1 MMKQRS
7 VIYLI
12 KISKVMVI
20 KMLAKLT
27 RIDEFSKNFNRERER
42 KKKKTNL
49 KKSPE
54 AFQLLWVV
62 LLTLITI
69 VCFCCGIYHKI
80 IGLDIG

>member
-1 MMKQRS
+1 MITPFIVSQTIVRRS
-7 VIYLI
+7 VPTH
-12 KISKVMVI
+12 KVSGSLF
-20 KMLAKLT
+20 KQAHK
-27 RIDEFSKNFNRERER
+27 EG
-42 KKKKTNL
+42 KKTKL

-69 VCFCCGIYHKI
+69 VCFCCGIDHKI